1 MPQKDS
7 VELIYCFS
15 WSQYQTDGKLKNALE
30 ALHSMQAHR
39 AAFRLVDPDLDEP
52 VLDRSD
58 LTDRFERLQRVVSQ
72 CKRNDIAVELIL
84 PGLLTGLHTDFCHWR
99 NYLREMYGR
108 AAQIPVPK
116 IWADDSLVNR
126 MNQEGTH
133 PVSGSKLLHLART
146 VSRSVFSV
154 RSNIQ
159 LGLLA
164 AWPDRYDRY
173 SLTAHQLAAELAG
186 IKKPALSQ
194 TQPFPSD
201 QDRTGLLLAAQTIAA
216 VCSRLAANEANGL
229 PDSAPRNGFDLLG
242 MIEHP
247 AAGSFHKSAEASR
260 MQINLNVL
268 LGLRQIMVDCFD
280 QVGTAPGTENPYL
293 AVHKKNTRFLKK
305 LASLL
310 PEVPRQSALRVVI
323 ADEADTD
330 NGWPLLLW
338 RSGIPT
344 TIVTPTQI
352 NDEDTAYILTGKTPS
367 QLSRK
372 QLDRVFE
379 QGVLLD
385 ALAAQTIQKMNRSD
399 LLGLKVAGTVRDVQ
413 VEIFSD
419 QTFAAPYYGYRV
431 LLKNQLSARDY
442 RLLQPVH
449 PDARPITAL
458 LRKQTLPETPGIV
471 LFDHKQKN
479 QRAAIL
485 PYNLNLDTYPVLLGT
500 ERQRHLYDIFN
511 WLLRHR
517 LTGFVENTPDLVP
530 FLIPDPK
537 RKRLLLALL
546 NLSFDWAVNSRV
558 RLARI
563 PFAVQR
569 VRYLDEQGK
578 LEASPGLQLH
588 SCLDYQYLQLTPD
601 TAVPPMQMTVLL
613 LEG

>member
-15 WSQYQTDGKLKNALE
+15 WSQCQTDGKLKNALE
-30 ALHSMQAHR
+30 ALHSMQARR
-39 AAFRLVDPDLDEP
+39 AAFRLVDPDLDET

-58 LTDRFERLQRVVSQ
+58 WTDRCERLQRVVSR
-72 CKRNDIAVELIL
+72 CRRDDMAVDLIL
-84 PGLLTGLHTDFCHWR
+84 PGLLTGLHTDFSHWQL
-99 NYLREMYGR
+99 YLKNIYHL
-108 AAQIPVPK
+108 AARIPVQR

-126 MNQEGTH
+126 MSQEGTH
-133 PVSGSKLLHLART
+133 PASGSKILRLART

-173 SLTAHQLAAELAG
+173 SLTARQIAAELAG

-201 QDRTGLLLAAQTIAA
+201 RDRIGLLLAGQTMAA
-216 VCSRLAANEANGL
+216 ACARLAANETNGL
-229 PDSAPRNGFDLLG
+229 PDAVPRNGFDLLG

-247 AAGSFHKSAEASR
+247 AAGSFQKSAEASR

-268 LGLRQIMVDCFD
+268 LGLRRIMLDCFD
-280 QVGTAPGTENPYL
+280 QVGTAPGTENPCL

-310 PEVPRQSALRVVI
+310 PEAPRLSGLRVVV
-323 ADEADTD
+323 ADEADTG
-330 NGWPLLLW
+330 NAWPLLLW
-338 RSGIPT
+338 RSGIPA
-344 TIVTPTQI
+344 TIITPAQI
-352 NDEDTAYILTGKTPS
+352 HDGDSAYILTGKTPA
-367 QLSRK
+367 QLTRK
-372 QLDRVFE
+372 QLDMVFE

-385 ALAAQTIQKMNRSD
+385 VVAAETIQKMNRSD

-413 VEIFSD
+413 MEIFSD

-431 LLKNQLSARDY
+431 LLKNQLPARDY

-458 LRKQTLPETPGIV
+458 LRKQALPETPGIV
-471 LFDHKQKN
+471 VFDQKQKN

-485 PYNLNLDTYPVLLGT
+485 PYSLNRDTYPVLLGT
-500 ERQRHLYDIFN
+500 ERQRHLYDLFN
-511 WLLRHR
+511 WLQRHR
-517 LTGFVENTPDLVP
+517 LTAFVENTPDLVP
-530 FLIPDPK
+530 FLIHDPK

-563 PFAVQR
+563 PFAVQQ

-578 LEASPGLQLH
+578 LEVSPGLQLH
-588 SCLDYQYLQLTPD
+588 SCLDYHYLQLTPD
-601 TAVPPMQMTVLL
+601 TAVPPMQISVLL

>member
-1 MPQKDS
+1 
-7 VELIYCFS
+7 
-15 WSQYQTDGKLKNALE
+15 
-30 ALHSMQAHR
+30 
-39 AAFRLVDPDLDEP
+39 
-52 VLDRSD
+52 
-58 LTDRFERLQRVVSQ
+58 
-72 CKRNDIAVELIL
+72 
-84 PGLLTGLHTDFCHWR
+84 
-99 NYLREMYGR
+99 
-108 AAQIPVPK
+108 
-116 IWADDSLVNR
+116 
-126 MNQEGTH
+126 
-133 PVSGSKLLHLART
+133 
-146 VSRSVFSV
+146 
-154 RSNIQ
+154 

-173 SLTAHQLAAELAG
+173 SLTAHQIAAELAG

-194 TQPFPSD
+194 TQPFLSD
-201 QDRTGLLLAAQTIAA
+201 RDRTGLLLAGQTMAA
-216 VCSRLAANEANGL
+216 ACARLAANEANDL

-247 AAGSFHKSAEASR
+247 AAGGFHKSAEASR
-260 MQINLNVL
+260 MQINLNAL
-268 LGLRQIMVDCFD
+268 WGLRQIMLDCFD
-280 QVGTAPGTENPYL
+280 QVGTAPGTENPCL

-310 PEVPRQSALRVVI
+310 PDAPRQSGLRVVI
-323 ADEADTD
+323 ADKAGSD

-338 RSGIPT
+338 RSGIPAAL
-344 TIVTPTQI
+344 VTPAQI
-352 NDEDTAYILTGKTPS
+352 NDEDSAYILTGKTPA
-367 QLSRK
+367 QLTRR
-372 QLDRVFE
+372 QLDQVFE

-385 ALAAQTIQKMNRSD
+385 AAAAQTIQEMNRSD

-431 LLKNQLSARDY
+431 LLKNQLPARDY

-485 PYNLNLDTYPVLLGT
+485 PYSLNLDTYPVLLGT

-537 RKRLLLALL
+537 HKRLLLALL
-546 NLSFDWAVNSRV
+546 NLSFDWAVNSRM

-563 PFAVQR
+563 PFVIQQ

-578 LEASPGLQLH
+578 LETSPGLQLH
-588 SCLDYQYLQLTPD
+588 SCLDYQYLQLTPE
-601 TAVPPMQMTVLL
+601 TAVPPLQMTVLL